1 MLRDDLYEI
10 KEIRTINEF
19 EFFYEIHLNKDTD
32 IYRGHFPSR
41 PITPGA
47 CLLEIARELLEI
59 HEKQPLDIRQ
69 IKSMKFLNII
79 EPSVHPDIVFHF
91 IIKERLEDQRKVM
104 VEIGAGSEVFT
115 KMSMFFAENVPCNE
129 S

>member
-47 CLLEIARELLEI
+47 CLLEIARELMEI

-91 IIKERLEDQRKVM
+91 IIKERLEDQPKVM

>member
-10 KEIRTINEF
+10 KEIRIMNEF
-19 EFFYEIHLNKDTD
+19 EFCYEIHLNKDTD

-47 CLLEIARELLEI
+47 CLLEIARELLETY
-59 HEKQPLDIRQ
+59 EKQSLDIRQ

-79 EPSVHPDIVFHF
+79 EPSVHPDIVFQF
-91 IIKERLEDQRKVM
+91 ILKGRFEDLRKWL
-104 VEIGAGSEVFT
+104 IGAGDEVFT
-115 KMSMFFAENVPCNE
+115 KMSIFFAENVPCNE
-129 S
+129 